1 MNTIFIFVILVV
13 SKCAFAGV
21 RFNCYDNPGLPLL
34 SYQVGGVNCPART
47 QKGALDNTQNVFC
60 VYSALCEPLADGEVA
75 TELTPE
81 QVQNYSTDFA
91 TTAKSSF
98 KYSTVSCV
106 GIGILDNNNVLLG
119 NCPPISE
126 CAKDVAYNGASAVAN
141 GVIQQKRPHGR
152 VIIDKPNMEKTG
164 TKK

>member
-1 MNTIFIFVILVV
+1 MNTLFVFVFFI
-13 SKCAFAGV
+13 SAASYASV

-75 TELTPE
+75 TELTSE
-81 QVQNYSTDFA
+81 QVERYSTDFA
-91 TTAKSSF
+91 ATAQSTF
-98 KYSTVSCV
+98 KYSTVSCA
-106 GIGILDNNNVLLG
+106 GIGILDNNGVLLG
-119 NCPPISE
+119 NCPAISE
-126 CAKDVAYNGASAVAN
+126 CAKDVAYNGSAAVAN
-141 GVIQQKRPHGR
+141 GVIQKKRPQGR